1 MTSDT
6 AQTVA
11 TAPVQTALVLSGEFN
26 IFTATAA
33 KAQLVEAVQQAA
45 DGADVDVDLSGV
57 TEIDSA
63 GLQLMVMAKRD
74 AARQN
79 KRVRFVRHSEAVVDL
94 IELCDLAGQLGDP
107 LLIGPKN

>member
-11 TAPVQTALVLSGEFN
+11 TAPAQTALALSGEFN
-26 IFTATAA
+26 IFTAMAA
-33 KAQLVEAVQQAA
+33 KAQLVEAVRQAA

-57 TEIDSA
+57 SEIDSA

-74 AARQN
+74 AVRQN
-79 KRVRFVRHSEAVVDL
+79 KRLRFVRHSEAVVDL